1 MKRVQGVAV
10 LGAVTMGLAACGSDS
25 AADGGGGSGGDS
37 LSVGYSSPI
46 ASQPG
51 QGFVSDGLEAGAEE
65 LGWEVQ
71 VYDANLQASAQVS
84 DVQTMISQQKSAIG
98 LWPLDAGALSGSF
111 AQAKGAGIPV
121 VAVNTEGDQIDTTV
135 WWETNRCDEDSPYVR
150 DAERF
155 AAAKPGGQ
163 VVVMGGPAVP
173 SIQANVACFTEAA
186 EAAGLTVLTQVDNT
200 SDSSAGAATLASDVL
215 TRFPEVDAFWTY
227 NDSSALGISSS
238 VIGAGLP
245 VQSGDTEGIMIVGT
259 NGDAEA
265 IDAVRQGRIT
275 GTWDTDPYATGLAVI
290 RAMRDVVEN
299 GSSDP
304 LVVEAVFYEAGNIG
318 EYVEPTERD
327 YSVDDI
333 PLVDSGS

>member
-1 MKRVQGVAV
+1 MA
-10 LGAVTMGLAACGSDS
+10 
-25 AADGGGGSGGDS
+25 
-37 LSVGYSSPI
+37 YSSPI

-65 LGWEVQ
+65 LGWDVQ
-71 VYDANLQASAQVS
+71 IYDANLQPSAQVS
-84 DVQTMISQQKSAIG
+84 DVQTMIQQQKAAIG

-111 AQAKGAGIPV
+111 AQADSAGIPV
-121 VAVNTEGDQIDTTV
+121 VAVNTEGDQIDATV
-135 WWETNRCDEDSPYVR
+135 WWETNRCEEGSPYVR
-150 DAERF
+150 DAERI
-155 AAAKPGGQ
+155 AAAKPGGN
-163 VVVMGGPAVP
+163 VIVMGGPAVP

-215 TRFPEVDAFWTY
+215 TRYPDVDAFWTY

-238 VIGAGLP
+238 VIAAGQP
-245 VQSGDTEGIMIVGT
+245 VQSGDTEGIIIIGT

-275 GTWDTDPYATGLAVI
+275 GTWDTDPYATGLAVV
-290 RAMRDVVEN
+290 RAMRDAVEN
-299 GSSDP
+299 GSGDP
-304 LVVEAVFYEAGNIG
+304 LVVEAVYFDASNIG
-318 EYVEPTERD
+318 DYQPPTERD

-333 PLVDSGS
+333 PLVDAGS